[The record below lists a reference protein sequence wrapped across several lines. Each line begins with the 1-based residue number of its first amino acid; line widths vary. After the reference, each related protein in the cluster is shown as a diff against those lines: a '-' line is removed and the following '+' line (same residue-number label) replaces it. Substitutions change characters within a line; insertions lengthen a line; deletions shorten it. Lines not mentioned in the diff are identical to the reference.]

1 MRREQFEQFVLY
13 FSGATVGLDAQGGP
27 FGGETD
33 AELVEK
39 KHYIAT
45 VGRFFCC
52 PIRSRRFR
60 RRFCC
65 LIEGREN

>member
-13 FSGATVGLDAQGGP
+13 FSGATVGLDAQGGS
-27 FGGETD
+27 FRAETD

-45 VGRFFCC
+45 WVGFFAA
-52 PIRSRRFR
+52 PYVAVGFDAG
-60 RRFCC
+60 FAA
-65 LIEGREN
+65 